1 MGQRCA
7 RGSNQTHD
15 PDEMMKKKQKKSQ
28 KIINDMELLPGS
40 LRASRVSDIDST
52 MNTAYLRTTNQG
64 KSNLDQSEYEK
75 QTASSVQPN
84 FGSQIDE
91 KNRMLI
97 ESKHTDISS
106 VVQQSPD
113 VKSRSQLNNTTA
125 SDNPSIANPPDR
137 NSRNYMDVLPSA
149 LDRSHNYEQLEDAIA
164 DQTLRNSCVLDAEVA
179 NG

>member
-1 MGQRCA
+1 
-7 RGSNQTHD
+7 
-15 PDEMMKKKQKKSQ
+15 
-28 KIINDMELLPGS
+28 
-40 LRASRVSDIDST
+40 
-52 MNTAYLRTTNQG
+52 
-64 KSNLDQSEYEK
+64 
-75 QTASSVQPN
+75 
-84 FGSQIDE
+84 
-91 KNRMLI
+91 MLI

-164 DQTLRNSCVLDAEVA
+164 D
-179 NG
+179 